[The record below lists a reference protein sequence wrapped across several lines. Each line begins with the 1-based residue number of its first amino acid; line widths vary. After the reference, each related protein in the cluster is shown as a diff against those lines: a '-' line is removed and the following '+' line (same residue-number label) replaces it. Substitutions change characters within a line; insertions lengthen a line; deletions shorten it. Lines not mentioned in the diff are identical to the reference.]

1 MDFNFIIEELP
12 YLLQGCVMTIQL
24 TVITLILGTF
34 LGIVLAFC
42 KISKIK
48 VVNIFATF
56 YTWIFRGT
64 PLLLQLYF
72 FYYALPHMGITLTP
86 FTAAILGL
94 SLNCGAYMAEIIRGG
109 IIAIDKGQFEA
120 SKALGFT
127 YFQTMRK
134 IILPQTVRIIIPPVG
149 NEFIAILKDTSLVSV
164 ISMAELMRKSSL
176 IASST
181 FKYSEIYFSAACIYL
196 LLTTVFTTGFSLL
209 RKEIIIDMLKR
220 RYQKMYMI
228 EAKNITKK
236 FDDLV
241 VFENISVNVKKG
253 EVLVIIGPSGSG
265 KSTFLRCL
273 NHLEEINGGT
283 ISIEDETMDYKNKKG
298 LRNIILKMGM
308 VFQNF
313 NLFPHKTALENV
325 MIAPL
330 NVKKEDTK
338 VVKERAEM
346 LLAKVGLADKMD
358 SYPAK
363 LSGGQKQRVAIA
375 RALAMNPDIMLFD
388 EPTSA
393 LDPELVGEV
402 LNVMKDLA
410 NEGMTMVVVTHEMGF
425 AREVADTVIFMDGG
439 KIVEEDIPERIFTN
453 PKEERTKAFL
463 EKVL

>member
-1 MDFNFIIEELP
+1 
-12 YLLQGCVMTIQL
+12 
-24 TVITLILGTF
+24 
-34 LGIVLAFC
+34 
-42 KISKIK
+42 
-48 VVNIFATF
+48 
-56 YTWIFRGT
+56 
-64 PLLLQLYF
+64 
-72 FYYALPHMGITLTP
+72 
-86 FTAAILGL
+86 
-94 SLNCGAYMAEIIRGG
+94 
-109 IIAIDKGQFEA
+109 
-120 SKALGFT
+120 
-127 YFQTMRK
+127 
-134 IILPQTVRIIIPPVG
+134 
-149 NEFIAILKDTSLVSV
+149 
-164 ISMAELMRKSSL
+164 
-176 IASST
+176 
-181 FKYSEIYFSAACIYL
+181 
-196 LLTTVFTTGFSLL
+196 
-209 RKEIIIDMLKR
+209 
-220 RYQKMYMI
+220 MYMI

-241 VFENISVNVKKG
+241 VFEDISVNVKKG

-283 ISIEDETMDYKNKKG
+283 IVIEDEVMDYKNKKS

-338 VVKERAEM
+338 VVKARAEM

-425 AREVADTVIFMDGG
+425 ARDVADSVIFMDGG